1 MRSNNYCNIK
11 YLICMRYFLFFDF
24 IRWYLIIFSIRSFFS
39 NRCQSQSVKHLA
51 INIKSLFQRHL
62 REKLFVSFKFYD
74 ECRKIFLSSIK
85 NTLTQ
90 KPIAQRISH
99 SEILVFCAS
108 HKVFLFLF
116 IPLTKKKEIIK
127 SCFCIKL
134 LLSLSR
140 WKARG
145 ARQTSKKLKF
155 RKQKFWIG
163 CSFRKFPLKIRH
175 GHTRRDCRLYL
186 RVSHQLWGP
195 LSMSIFQN
203 SEKDSRKRSIPEV

>member
-1 MRSNNYCNIK
+1 MPVAICQTYLLYLVIK
-11 YLICMRYFLFFDF
+11 
-24 IRWYLIIFSIRSFFS
+24 
-39 NRCQSQSVKHLA
+39 
-51 INIKSLFQRHL
+51 IKSLFQRHL
-62 REKLFVSFKFYD
+62 REKLFVSLKFYD

-90 KPIAQRISH
+90 KPIA
-99 SEILVFCAS
+99 

>member
-1 MRSNNYCNIK
+1 VPVAICQTYLLYLVIK
-11 YLICMRYFLFFDF
+11 
-24 IRWYLIIFSIRSFFS
+24 
-39 NRCQSQSVKHLA
+39 
-51 INIKSLFQRHL
+51 IKSLFQRHL
-62 REKLFVSFKFYD
+62 REKLFVSLKFYD